1 MGTGGKKVNRI
12 CAVIPAAGKG
22 TRLHSDRPKIFTE
35 LLPGVMIYDI
45 IMEKIREVADQISL
59 VLSPEGL
66 EYYRGLPACERDSH
80 MVTTT
85 LQHEPRG
92 MGDAVFSAAETWEG
106 CTDILVVWGDQVS
119 ISSDTLR
126 RTREMHLSAPA
137 EKHITL
143 PTVSLSHPYIELEL
157 EGALLRRVREAREGD
172 TCSPESRSDMG
183 VFMLTLAAL
192 EDSWKNFVAEGVRGR
207 ITGEY
212 NFLPFLAWLSSH
224 KGWQVRTLPVDDVVQ
239 ARGVNTPED
248 FQFFSSMLKGE

>member
-1 MGTGGKKVNRI
+1 MNRI

-35 LLPGVMIYDI
+35 LLPGIMIYDI
-45 IMEKIREVADQISL
+45 IMKRIREVADQITL

-66 EYYRGLPACERDSH
+66 EYYRALPACERDSH
-80 MVTTT
+80 IVTTT
-85 LQHEPRG
+85 LQYDPRG
-92 MGDAVFSAAETWEG
+92 MGDAVFSAQKTWKD

-119 ISSDTLR
+119 LSSDTLR
-126 RTREMHLSAPA
+126 KTKEMHLAAP
-137 EKHITL
+137 EGKHITL
-143 PTVSLSHPYIELEL
+143 PIVSLNGPYIELEL
-157 EGALLRRVREAREGD
+157 EGTRLKNVKEAREGD
-172 TCSPESRSDMG
+172 TCSPKGRSDMG
-183 VFMLTLAAL
+183 VFMLTLTAL
-192 EDSWKNFVAEGVRGR
+192 EDAWKDFVAEGVRGR

-212 NFLPFLAWLSSH
+212 NFLPFLAWLSSY